1 MLFRY
6 AHTNT
11 HTAQAVKQCEKYK
24 YCKDGNPP
32 SLKLSRIG
40 RLCNQLITAHIQY
53 MLVVKQ
59 IPLVVI
65 VIMTR
70 VKEGAKTGRSSLQPL
85 HV

>member
-1 MLFRY
+1 MLRY

-53 MLVVKQ
+53 ILVVKK
-59 IPLVVI
+59 IPLVAT
-65 VIMTR
+65 VIMTQA
-70 VKEGAKTGRSSLQPL
+70 KEGAKAGRLSLQPL